1 VIDKL
6 VRLQRNFLWGGAS
19 DQNKIPLIRWEIVCL
34 PKDQG
39 GLALKDITSLNISL
53 LGKWKWDLFQNQ
65 GETWTRVLES
75 KYGGWRSLD
84 GASRSS
90 TESLWWRD
98 LKMVNQHPHQ
108 GQQLN
113 RSTMWKVG
121 CGDKFKFW
129 EDKWTGGDNHLAEK
143 YPRLYTISTQQ
154 HHFIQQLGA
163 FNEEGWE
170 WHFQWRRPLFD
181 SEIDME
187 VAFLQDVEGFRIRP
201 DLHDQWKWA
210 VEPSGSYS
218 ARSAYKVIR
227 EGISGEGQDGGF
239 KDLWKLKVPSKVAMF
254 AWRLIKDK
262 LPTRANLKRNRVE
275 LQEYLC
281 PFCRSTDESAS
292 HLFFHC
298 SKVSPLWWESMSW
311 VNLVGTLPYHPRQH
325 FIQHIHGVY
334 EGLQANRW

>member
-1 VIDKL
+1 MIDKL

-129 EDKWTGGDNHLAEK
+129 EDKLC
-143 YPRLYTISTQQ
+143 
-154 HHFIQQLGA
+154 
-163 FNEEGWE
+163 
-170 WHFQWRRPLFD
+170 
-181 SEIDME
+181 
-187 VAFLQDVEGFRIRP
+187 
-201 DLHDQWKWA
+201 
-210 VEPSGSYS
+210 
-218 ARSAYKVIR
+218 
-227 EGISGEGQDGGF
+227 GQ
-239 KDLWKLKVPSKVAMF
+239 
-254 AWRLIKDK
+254 
-262 LPTRANLKRNRVE
+262 
-275 LQEYLC
+275 
-281 PFCRSTDESAS
+281 
-292 HLFFHC
+292 
-298 SKVSPLWWESMSW
+298 
-311 VNLVGTLPYHPRQH
+311 
-325 FIQHIHGVY
+325 
-334 EGLQANRW
+334 

>member
-1 VIDKL
+1 
-6 VRLQRNFLWGGAS
+6 
-19 DQNKIPLIRWEIVCL
+19 
-34 PKDQG
+34 
-39 GLALKDITSLNISL
+39 
-53 LGKWKWDLFQNQ
+53 
-65 GETWTRVLES
+65 
-75 KYGGWRSLD
+75 
-84 GASRSS
+84 
-90 TESLWWRD
+90 
-98 LKMVNQHPHQ
+98 
-108 GQQLN
+108 
-113 RSTMWKVG
+113 MWKVG
-121 CGDKFKFW
+121 CRDKFKFW
-129 EDKWTGGDNHLAEK
+129 EDKWIGRDTQLSEK
-143 YPRLYTISTQQ
+143 YPRLYTISAQQ
-154 HHFIQQLGA
+154 HQFIQQLGA

-170 WHFQWRRPLFD
+170 WQFQWRRPLFD